1 MKRKMKGF
9 IPVAALLC
17 ISIASCKKN
26 EVPASSPTA
35 QTTTQ
40 TLLMNANNTIAN
52 ASDQQSQEVSDILG
66 STVIMSPD
74 SSACRVVTFSPSRN
88 VYPHLKTV
96 DFGSGCTG
104 PDGITR
110 SGKKLITVYAN
121 WKTAPAGTLISETTF
136 SDFWVDS
143 VNVTGNVKT
152 FIDTAASPGPLALKI
167 ITNKTF
173 TDAKGNTNTFI
184 ATTYWVQIAGDTT
197 TTTADNVYQI
207 TSSASGTEVLDG
219 ATALTWTSNTDPLHP
234 VMKMGDCAFRSSG
247 ALQIQLTLAEGTVFN
262 EYLDYGN
269 GTCDNNA
276 TITINGGTPQEV
288 TLPLFFWP
296 LSL

>member
-17 ISIASCKKN
+17 LSIVSCKKS
-26 EVPASSPTA
+26 EVPGSSSTA
-35 QTTTQ
+35 QTPTQ
-40 TLLMNANNTIAN
+40 QLLMRANNTITS
-52 ASDQQSQEVSDILG
+52 ASDQQAQEVSDILG
-66 STVIMSPD
+66 STAVMPTD
-74 SSACRVVTFSPSRN
+74 SSACRVVTFSPSKN

-104 PDGITR
+104 SDGITR

-121 WKTAPAGTLISETTF
+121 SKTAPAGTLVSETTF

-143 VNVTGNVKT
+143 VNVSGNVKIY
-152 FIDTAASPGPLALKI
+152 IDTAASPGPLALKI

-173 TDAKGNTNTFI
+173 TDTKGNTSTFI
-184 ATTYWVQIAGDTT
+184 ATSYWLQIAGDTT
-197 TTTADNVYQI
+197 STTADNVFQI

-219 ATALTWTSNTDPLHP
+219 GTSLTWTSNTDPQHP
-234 VMKMGDCAFRSSG
+234 VIKMSSCAFRSSG
-247 ALQIQLTLAEGTVFN
+247 ALQIQLTLVGGTVFN

-269 GTCDNNA
+269 GTCDNQA
-276 TITINGGTPQEV
+276 TMTINNGTPQTV

>member
-1 MKRKMKGF
+1 MKLKMKGF
-9 IPVAALLC
+9 IPIAALLC
-17 ISIASCKKN
+17 TGIVSCKKN

-40 TLLMNANNTIAN
+40 TLLMRANNTITS
-52 ASDQQSQEVSDILG
+52 ASDQQSQEVSDVLG
-66 STVIMSPD
+66 SDVVMSTD
-74 SSACRVVTFSPSRN
+74 SSPCRMVSFTPSRT
-88 VYPHLKTV
+88 VYPHLRTV

-110 SGKKLITVYAN
+110 SGKKLVTVYAN
-121 WKTAPAGTLISETTF
+121 WKTASAGTLISETTF

-143 VNVTGNVKT
+143 VSVSGNVKT
-152 FIDTAASPGPLALKI
+152 YVDTAATPGPLALKI
-167 ITNKTF
+167 VTNKTF
-173 TDAKGNTNTFI
+173 TDTKGNTSTFI
-184 ATTYWVQIAGDTT
+184 ATSYWLQTAGDTT

-207 TSSASGTEVLDG
+207 TSSATGTEVLDG
-219 ATALTWTSNTDPLHP
+219 ATSLTWTSNTDPQHP
-234 VMKMGDCAFRSSG
+234 VIKMGDCAFRSSG
-247 ALQIQLTLAEGTVFN
+247 ALQIQLTLSEGTVFN

-276 TITINGGTPQEV
+276 TIAINGGTPQAV